1 MVKRVISQLPG
12 KPKVSYAHSPVIKA
26 GDFVFITA
34 RWGGKDSQGRPIKGL
49 EEQTRQCIKNVNEL
63 LEAAGA
69 TLADVVK
76 ANIFLKNQSD
86 WDNVC
91 HALSSYFPAGLPPRT
106 VHIDSVLHPDGLVEI
121 DFIAYCPSDKS
132 GSMTKQVISQLP
144 ERPNLEWNHISVI
157 KAGDFVFTTGR
168 WGGVDDQGKPL
179 KGIEAQTRRCLDNMK
194 ELLSAAGATMDDA
207 VKVNIL
213 LKNPS
218 DWEKMEETYKSY
230 FIEDA
235 PVRTLRMVGSSHTE
249 GLIAMDCMSYCPS
262 DKSGSIAKNVISQI
276 PGGRKSGYPQS
287 AVIKAG
293 DFVFTSGRGGII
305 DKQGARLIGI
315 EAQTKQCLENVKEM
329 LQVAGASLSDVVRS
343 CILLENPDD
352 FAKME
357 EVYRCYFSKDEPVR
371 TTEKASGHHARLGGV
386 FELDCIAYCP
396 PNNAQ
401 RD

>member
-34 RWGGKDSQGRPIKGL
+34 RWGGKDSRGRPIKGL
-49 EEQTRQCIKNVNEL
+49 GEQTRQCVKNVNEL

-76 ANIFLKNQSD
+76 ANIFLKNLSD
-86 WDNVC
+86 WDKVC
-91 HALSSYFPAGLPPRT
+91 HTLPDYFPADLPPRT

-121 DFIAYCPSDKS
+121 DFIAYCPSDES
-132 GSMTKQVISQLP
+132 GSNTKQIIGQLP
-144 ERPNLEWNHISVI
+144 GRPNLEWNHIPVI

-168 WGGVDDQGKPL
+168 WGGVDGQGNPL
-179 KGIEAQTRRCLDNMK
+179 EGIEAQTRQCLKNME
-194 ELLSAAGATMDDA
+194 ELLEAAGATMDDA
-207 VKVNIL
+207 VKVNVL

-218 DWEKMEETYKSY
+218 DWGKMEEAYKSY
-230 FIEDA
+230 FIKGA
-235 PVRTLRMVGSSHTE
+235 PVRTLRMVGSSHAV
-249 GLIAMDCMSYCPS
+249 GLIAMDCMAYCPS
-262 DKSGSIAKNVISQI
+262 DKSDSIAKTIISQI
-276 PGGRKSGYPQS
+276 PCRRKSGYPQS

-293 DFVFTSGRGGII
+293 DFIFTSGRGGII

-329 LQVAGASLSDVVRS
+329 LQAVGASLGDVVRS

-357 EVYRCYFSKDEPVR
+357 EIYRCYFPKDEPVR
-371 TTEKASGHHARLGGV
+371 TTEKARGHHARYGGI

-401 RD
+401 RF